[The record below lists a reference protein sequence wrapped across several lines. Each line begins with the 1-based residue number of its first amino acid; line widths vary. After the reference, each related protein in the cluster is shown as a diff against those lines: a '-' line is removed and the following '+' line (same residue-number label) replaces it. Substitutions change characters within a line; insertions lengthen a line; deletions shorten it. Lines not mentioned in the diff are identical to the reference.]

1 MQYCSTIHGG
11 GIQVAGMTAS
21 VWASLHVVGYCS
33 TLVVVVVV
41 RVLVVWDRGGGGIT
55 VMAVAGISV

>member
-1 MQYCSTIHGG
+1 M
-11 GIQVAGMTAS
+11 AGMTAS

-41 RVLVVWDRGGGGIT
+41 CVLIVWDRGGGGIT
-55 VMAVAGISV
+55 VMAVAGVSV

>member
-1 MQYCSTIHGG
+1 MQYCNTIHESS
-11 GIQVAGMTAS
+11 IQVAGVAML

-41 RVLVVWDRGGGGIT
+41 RVLVMLDRGGSGIV
-55 VMAVAGISV
+55 VMAVASVSV

>member
-11 GIQVAGMTAS
+11 GIQVAGMTMS

-41 RVLVVWDRGGGGIT
+41 CVLIVWDRGGGGIT
-55 VMAVAGISV
+55 VMAVAGVSV